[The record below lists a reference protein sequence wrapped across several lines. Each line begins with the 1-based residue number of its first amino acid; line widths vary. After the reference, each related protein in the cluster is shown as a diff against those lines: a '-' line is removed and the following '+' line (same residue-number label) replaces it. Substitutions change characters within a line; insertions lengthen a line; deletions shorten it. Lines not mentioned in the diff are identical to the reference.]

1 MSRTIFDDEHDDLRQ
16 SFGRYLDAEI
26 VPHYEQW
33 EAEGRIPREVL
44 RRVGEL
50 GFLGFCVPETFGG
63 TGVDDFRFNA
73 VINEEAARRGLAAFA
88 LAVTMQ
94 NDVALPYYTE
104 LCDSDQQARWLPG
117 IVTGELILA
126 IAMSE
131 PGTGSDLQGIKARA
145 VLSEDGS
152 EYIVNG
158 AKTFIT
164 NGLNAE
170 LIITAVRTGTTGSHG
185 DISLLIVE
193 ADTPGFSRGRNLSKL
208 GQHAQDTAELFFEDA
223 RVPVGNLIGDLGQGF
238 RHMTHNLAQERLS
251 IAVGAVAAARGALER
266 TLEYVTERTAF
277 GRPVGTFQNS
287 RFELAKA
294 ATEVEVA
301 QAFVDR
307 CLEAAVAGTLT
318 AEHAAMAKYW
328 CSEAQG
334 RVIDACLQMHGGY
347 GYMLEYQIA
356 RDYADARISRIY
368 GGTSEIMRE
377 VIGRSLGL
385 AGPA

>member
-1 MSRTIFDDEHDDLRQ
+1 MTMTRTIFTDEHDDLRA

-26 VPHYEQW
+26 VPNYEQW
-33 EAEGRIPREVL
+33 ESDGRIPRAVL
-44 RRVGEL
+44 RRAGEL
-50 GFLGFCVPETFGG
+50 GFLGFSVPEEFGG
-63 TGVDDFRFNA
+63 TGTDDFRFNS

-104 LCDSDQQARWLPG
+104 LCTPEQQARWLPG

-131 PGTGSDLQGIKARA
+131 PGTGSDLQRITTRA
-145 VLSEDGS
+145 VRDG
-152 EYIVNG
+152 EHYVVNG

-170 LIITAVRTGTTGSHG
+170 LVITAVRTGSTGTHR

-193 ADTPGFSRGRNLSKL
+193 DGTPGFARGRNLSKL

-223 RVPVGNLIGDLGQGF
+223 RVPVANLIGGEGEGF
-238 RHMTHNLAQERLS
+238 RHMTRNLAQERLS
-251 IAVGAVAAARGALER
+251 IAVGSVAAARGALER
-266 TLEYVTERTAF
+266 TLQYVTERTAF

-287 RFELAKA
+287 RFELARA
-294 ATEVEVA
+294 ATEIEVA

-307 CLEAAVAGTLT
+307 CLEAAAAGTLT
-318 AEHAAMAKYW
+318 PEHAAMAKYW

-334 RVIDACLQMHGGY
+334 RVIDTCLQMHGGY
-347 GYMLEYQIA
+347 GYMTEYQIA